1 MVSHRYLLSLFAEFY
16 KFVEESLKNES
27 SNWTSSRLQLGTRFL
42 TLASTGLFDMSKCVM
57 SGTYFNPKIRKLWT
71 CNETLCA
78 THFPDEYPFTLYVS
92 TPEAR
97 LVQDVS
103 CISNVTHYLKIIIT
117 WWQGSRW
124 CGSHSCC
131 IYEYLPEQNWAK
143 FRTEQLDSFRFLNV
157 NLNLIDH
164 NMELKEIWIGMKR
177 MGIYWIYWKEFIG
190 FNLKQFNTANSCKE
204 IRCFNLLFKK
214 FKQAVKHFCLYK
226 LCR

>member
-1 MVSHRYLLSLFAEFY
+1 MRWFPIVICFLYLLNFTNLWRR
-16 KFVEESLKNES
+16 V
-27 SNWTSSRLQLGTRFL
+27 WRTSPQIEPLQVIRCKPGLQLGTRFL

-57 SGTYFNPKIRKLWT
+57 SGTYFNPKMRKLWT

-78 THFPDEYPFTLYVS
+78 THFPDEYPFTLYAS

-143 FRTEQLDSFRFLNV
+143 FRTEQLDFFDS
-157 NLNLIDH
+157 
-164 NMELKEIWIGMKR
+164 
-177 MGIYWIYWKEFIG
+177 
-190 FNLKQFNTANSCKE
+190 
-204 IRCFNLLFKK
+204 
-214 FKQAVKHFCLYK
+214 
-226 LCR
+226 